1 MSENNLPVKYFRNL
15 PPFLADDLLP
25 LLRLEA
31 LLHYQRGIIFPVLIV
46 ACWLLRIKKGN
57 MRKKEVKIISS
68 TVVVR
73 GKS

>member
-31 LLHYQRGIIFPVLIV
+31 LLHYQRGIILPVLI
-46 ACWLLRIKKGN
+46 AGCWLLGTKREI
-57 MRKKEVKIISS
+57 
-68 TVVVR
+68 
-73 GKS
+73 

>member
-46 ACWLLRIKKGN
+46 ACWLLGTKREI
-57 MRKKEVKIISS
+57 
-68 TVVVR
+68 
-73 GKS
+73 